1 MKEGFGVEIDAAG
14 NTFEGYFKAN
24 KKTGKG
30 KQWNK
35 DGQLVYEGDFLE
47 NK

>member
-1 MKEGFGVEIDAAG
+1 MVEKYNDGSSYEGEKANNMKEGFGVEIDAAG

-30 KQWNK
+30 K
-35 DGQLVYEGDFLE
+35 
-47 NK
+47 